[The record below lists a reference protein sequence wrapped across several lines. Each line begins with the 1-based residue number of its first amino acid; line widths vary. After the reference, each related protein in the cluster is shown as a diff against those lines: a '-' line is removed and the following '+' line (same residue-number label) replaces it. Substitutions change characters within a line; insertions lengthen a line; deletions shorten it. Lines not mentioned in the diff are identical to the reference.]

1 MRLAQHTDK
10 FEKHEPRQVMN
21 VKEIYII
28 SKRVE
33 KMYVAMQDNTRKI
46 QSIEKILNRMKIYG
60 PVIRMKH
67 DIEKILGS
75 ADT

>member
-1 MRLAQHTDK
+1 
-10 FEKHEPRQVMN
+10 
-21 VKEIYII
+21 
-28 SKRVE
+28 
-33 KMYVAMQDNTRKI
+33 MYVAMQDNTRKI

-67 DIEKILGS
+67 DIEKILGN